1 MTLHRMAR
9 SMLPPRGFGT
19 IEILVALSLFSV
31 VVLSLG
37 GLFLLALSSGA
48 SAESASIA
56 ANLARARMEVLHS
69 LPPSAIAGEDGRIV
83 VEQVP
88 PGQGRPYTVHTGVDT
103 STPGFLDLTVTV
115 SWQVAYGSACAAG
128 TAGTGCAGTLVTQSR
143 TLETRIGSRESP

>member
-1 MTLHRMAR
+1 MAR
-9 SMLPPRGFGT
+9 STPPPRGFGT
-19 IEILVALSLFSV
+19 IEILVALSLFST

-56 ANLARARMEVLHS
+56 SNLARARLEVLHS
-69 LPPSAIAGEDGRIV
+69 LPPSVIIGEDGRIV

-88 PGQGRPYTVHTGVDT
+88 PGQGRPYTVHTNVDT
-103 STPGFLDLTVTV
+103 STPGFLDITVTV

-128 TAGTGCAGTLVTQSR
+128 TAGTGCAGKVVTQSR
-143 TLETRIGSRESP
+143 TLETRIGSEQYP

>member
-1 MTLHRMAR
+1 MTPHRMAR
-9 SMLPPRGFGT
+9 STLPPRGFGT

-56 ANLARARMEVLHS
+56 ANLARARLEVLHS
-69 LPPSAIAGEDGRIV
+69 LPPSAITGEDGRVV

-88 PGQGRPYTVHTGVDT
+88 PGQGRPYTVHTSVDR
-103 STPGFLDLTVTV
+103 SAPGFLDVTVTV

-128 TAGTGCAGTLVTQSR
+128 TAGTGCAGKLVTQSR
-143 TLETRIGSRESP
+143 TLETRIGSQESP